1 MRRKSEPG
9 GRAGLA
15 PKPTTHPLF
24 FLLLLVMTS
33 DKSSPPPPP
42 PLPICFRRRGQ
53 ANNINP
59 LAPPGNKFWIDTC
72 IAIPNLNKSLLL
84 LYLVEHSYADY
95 CLTYYSNNI
104 NTYYMYCADGC
115 CGYSHDRK
123 CCTKIKYD
131 FSASNYNL

>member
-1 MRRKSEPG
+1 MRRKSEPKG
-9 GRAGLA
+9 GLS
-15 PKPTTHPLF
+15 PKTTPPPL
-24 FLLLLVMTS
+24 FLLLPVKIS

-53 ANNINP
+53 ANIINP
-59 LAPPGNKFWIDTC
+59 LAPWKQILDRHMHCNSKFEQ
-72 IAIPNLNKSLLL
+72 KSSA

>member
-53 ANNINP
+53 ANIINP
-59 LAPPGNKFWIDTC
+59 LAPWKQILDRHMHCNSKFEQ
-72 IAIPNLNKSLLL
+72 KSSAPVSCRAQLCGLLPDVL
-84 LYLVEHSYADY
+84 LKQHQHLLHVLRGRLLRILTRPEVLYKDQVRLY
-95 CLTYYSNNI
+95 CFKL
-104 NTYYMYCADGC
+104 
-115 CGYSHDRK
+115 
-123 CCTKIKYD
+123 
-131 FSASNYNL
+131 